1 MNLMRLFWFL
11 RRLILAMQDLTAQ
24 NNDLLADTQEH
35 VANLQRA
42 SSDIRNGKVL
52 ISHILRSRLI

>member
-1 MNLMRLFWFL
+1 MRLFWFL

-24 NNDLLADTQEH
+24 NNDLLADTQVH

>member
-1 MNLMRLFWFL
+1 MNLMHLFRVL

-24 NNDLLADTQEH
+24 NNCLLADTQER

-42 SSDIRNGKVL
+42 SSDISNGKVL
-52 ISHILRSRLI
+52 ISDILRSRLI

>member
-1 MNLMRLFWFL
+1 MNLMHLFRVL

-24 NNDLLADTQEH
+24 NNGLLADTQER

-42 SSDIRNGKVL
+42 SSDISNGKVL
-52 ISHILRSRLI
+52 ISDILRSRLI